1 MDRVRAK
8 LEPRN
13 TKRPSRE
20 NVFIPLY
27 TNMSSPAHQN
37 FMYIKQ
43 KCTTTLQLLLLQLP
57 SRLIDINASLILPY
71 LSIPTT

>member
-1 MDRVRAK
+1 MRWIEKSQKAKKHHRALK
-8 LEPRN
+8 
-13 TKRPSRE
+13 

-37 FMYIKQ
+37 FMYITT
-43 KCTTTLQLLLLQLP
+43 KCTTTLLLLLLQLP
-57 SRLIDINASLILPY
+57 FRLIDINASLILPY